1 MEPISKLELTSIHSL
16 SFKLHSS
23 VGRERERQRQNCR
36 KDSRRKKEKCK
47 VPSLQ
52 NLFIYTL
59 YLHTV
64 TDCTYKNEK
73 EDMATIIKI
82 PCYCFCSFVVTVI
95 FVNLLCSSY
104 FHFQKKLDNIMQ
116 ECINAHIT
124 L

>member
-1 MEPISKLELTSIHSL
+1 MEPINKFELTSIYSL
-16 SFKLHSS
+16 SFKLDSS
-23 VGRERERQRQNCR
+23 FGRERKTTKKCS
-36 KDSRRKKEKCK
+36 KGFKKEKCK

-116 ECINAHIT
+116 ECINALIT